1 MASRWPGIRSR
12 QSSTKKRSSIFKTG
26 TDYTLDE
33 FNQFVADLKE
43 LDLDDLLDEYYD
55 RRTTYQIYAH
65 RDDGVHWT
73 KENEE
78 RAMELMKAVKN
89 EFQRRIGD
97 PDDGD
102 PS

>member
-1 MASRWPGIRSR
+1 MTNYKER
-12 QSSTKKRSSIFKTG
+12 IFKTG

-43 LDLDDLLDEYYD
+43 LDLDELLDEYYD
-55 RRTTYQIYAH
+55 RRTAYQIYVH
-65 RDDGVHWT
+65 RDDGVHWS
-73 KENEE
+73 EE
-78 RAMELMKAVKN
+78 REQRAMELMKAVKN